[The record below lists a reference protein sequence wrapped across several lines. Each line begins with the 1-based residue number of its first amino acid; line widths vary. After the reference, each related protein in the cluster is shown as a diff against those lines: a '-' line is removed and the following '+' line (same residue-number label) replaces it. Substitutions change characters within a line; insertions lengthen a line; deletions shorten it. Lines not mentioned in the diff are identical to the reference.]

1 MIEDDEEL
9 GEVRH
14 CWVQESN
21 ETDAGV
27 GDTSTRMVPLVQIGM
42 CY

>member
-1 MIEDDEEL
+1 MVEDDEEL

-27 GDTSTRMVPLVQIGM
+27 GDTRMVPLVQIGM